1 MARKRNEKIIVDDD
15 SPEMTLADFKRARPM
30 REAMP
35 DVLEAFK
42 RLRGR
47 PKSPAPKQRVS
58 LRLDPK
64 IVAAYKATGPGW
76 QQRIGDTLARE
87 ARRLKPKRGSAQSTM

>member
-1 MARKRNEKIIVDDD
+1 MVRKHARRSLPDDD
-15 SPEMTLADFKRARPM
+15 IPEMTAEDFARAKPLRDV
-30 REAMP
+30 MP
-35 DVLEAFK
+35 EVVEAFK

-87 ARRLKPKRGSAQSTM
+87 ARHLKPKRGASTAA